1 MSLVDPESVPADT
14 HIVEVRQESYGFTMA
29 HKLDGALLYVATYDN
44 RMEAM
49 RNARRFVETEEAEGH
64 TVVLSADSRLG

>member
-1 MSLVDPESVPADT
+1 MSLVDHKSVPADT
-14 HIVEVRQESYGFTMA
+14 HIIEVREESYGYTMA
-29 HKLDGALLYVATYDN
+29 HMLNGALLYVATYEN

-64 TVVLSADSRLG
+64 KVLLSADSRLG